1 MNDTASHFGIK
12 QTINCIGQLID
23 LVRPVAMGII
33 NVTPDSFYGQSRFT
47 MRYRIARR
55 AKQIVAE
62 GGAIIDIGACST
74 RPGAKLIDEKEELKR
89 LDRALSVVRKSVP
102 NTIISVDTF
111 RASVAK
117 RMVENFGA
125 NIINDISAGEMD
137 TDMFTTIAKLNVPY
151 IVMHMQGTP
160 ASMQANPQYSDVVRD
175 IFSFFN
181 KKVEALKLL
190 GVNDV
195 LIDPG
200 FGFGKT
206 IAHNYSLL
214 THLSSFRMLELPMVA
229 GLSRKSFIYKP
240 LGVTPNHALN
250 GTTVLNTMALLGG
263 ANILRVHDVKQ
274 AVEAIELFSLAK
286 LK

>member
-1 MNDTASHFGIK
+1 MNDTASHFSIK
-12 QTINCIGQLID
+12 QTINSNGQLID
-23 LVRPVAMGII
+23 LAKPVAMGIV

-74 RPGAKLIDEKEELKR
+74 RPGAKLVDEKEELKR
-89 LDRALSVVRKSVP
+89 LDRALSVVRKAVP
-102 NTIISVDTF
+102 NAIISVDTF

-117 RMVENFGA
+117 RMVEHFGA

-137 TDMFTTIAKLNVPY
+137 ADMFATIAKLNVPY
-151 IVMHMQGTP
+151 MLMHMQGTP
-160 ASMQANPQYSDVVRD
+160 ASMQANPQYTDVVRD
-175 IFSFFN
+175 LFSFFN

-206 IAHNYSLL
+206 LAHNYALL
-214 THLSSFRMLELPMVA
+214 AHLGSFRMLGLPLIA
-229 GLSRKSFIYKP
+229 GLSRKSLIYKP
-240 LGVTPNHALN
+240 LGITPGNALN

-274 AVEAIELFSLAK
+274 AVETIELFSLAK

>member
-1 MNDTASHFGIK
+1 MNDIASHFSIK
-12 QTINCIGQLID
+12 QTMNCNGQLID
-23 LVRPVAMGII
+23 LAKPVAMGIV

-74 RPGAKLIDEKEELKR
+74 RPGAKLVDEKEEMKR
-89 LDRALSVVRKSVP
+89 LDRALSVVRKAVP
-102 NTIISVDTF
+102 NAIISVDTF

-137 TDMFTTIAKLNVPY
+137 ADMFATIAKLNVPY
-151 IVMHMQGTP
+151 VLMHMQGTP
-160 ASMQANPQYSDVVRD
+160 ASMQVNPQYTDVVRD
-175 IFSFFN
+175 IFGFFN
-181 KKVEALKLL
+181 KKVEALKLF

-195 LIDPG
+195 FIDPG

-214 THLSSFRMLELPMVA
+214 THLSSFRMLELPLVA
-229 GLSRKSFIYKP
+229 GLSRKSLIYKA
-240 LGVTPNHALN
+240 LGITPSNALN

-274 AVEAIELFSLAK
+274 AVETIELFSLAK

>member
-1 MNDTASHFGIK
+1 MNDTASHFSIK
-12 QTINCIGQLID
+12 QTINCNGQLIN
-23 LVRPVAMGII
+23 LAKPIAMGIV

-74 RPGAKLIDEKEELKR
+74 RPGAKLVDEKEELKR

-102 NTIISVDTF
+102 NAIISVDTF

-125 NIINDISAGEMD
+125 NVINDISAGEMD
-137 TDMFTTIAKLNVPY
+137 ANMFATIAKLNVPY
-151 IVMHMQGTP
+151 VLMHMQGTP
-160 ASMQANPQYSDVVRD
+160 ASMQEKPHYSDVVRD
-175 IFSFFN
+175 LFDFFN

-206 IAHNYSLL
+206 LAHNYALL
-214 THLSSFRMLELPMVA
+214 THLGSFRMLGLPLVA
-229 GLSRKSFIYKP
+229 GFSRKSLIYKP
-240 LGVTPNHALN
+240 LGITPNNALN

-263 ANILRVHDVKQ
+263 ASVLRVHDVKQ
-274 AVEAIELFSLAK
+274 TVEAIELFSLAK
-286 LK
+286 